1 MIGELFYRRIPLIGI
16 GRKGAE
22 HRIVYCRVEP
32 LHAQGGDHQLSIVDC
47 IFSFRNAVG
56 QKRIGA
62 RNHFVS
68 QACKGPFVAT
78 LAQIAL
84 LHLLGRHIANSAAFS
99 STIAGL
105 PRQARQAKIGNLHV
119 PLLVD
124 QHIFGLDVEVKHL
137 MGMGNLQRLRHRFEY
152 GGNNVGVHFIGVR
165 MQHLGKSH
173 AINILQD
180 EVRHAILH
188 FEVVHL
194 NDGGIRKLRCRA
206 SLFQPRHRR
215 SVDSALLQ
223 KNAPALGEHFRSL
236 FKGHALDG
244 NSALNARVPRN
255 LHRGKAA
262 MASLP
267 LQAIA
272 PQQEVS
278 LAGRLL
284 NALRQ
289 LAVG

>member
-1 MIGELFYRRIPLIGI
+1 
-16 GRKGAE
+16 
-22 HRIVYCRVEP
+22 
-32 LHAQGGDHQLSIVDC
+32 
-47 IFSFRNAVG
+47 
-56 QKRIGA
+56 
-62 RNHFVS
+62 
-68 QACKGPFVAT
+68 
-78 LAQIAL
+78 
-84 LHLLGRHIANSAAFS
+84 
-99 STIAGL
+99 
-105 PRQARQAKIGNLHV
+105 
-119 PLLVD
+119 
-124 QHIFGLDVEVKHL
+124 
-137 MGMGNLQRLRHRFEY
+137 MGMSNLKRFCHRLEY
-152 GGNNVGVHFIGVR
+152 GGNNVGIHFVGVR

-194 NDGGIRKLRCRA
+194 HDGRIRKLRCRA
-206 SLFQPRHRR
+206 SLFQPRHCRG
-215 SVDSALLQ
+215 VDSAFLQ
-223 KNAPALGEHFRSL
+223 KDAPALGEHFRSL

-262 MASLP
+262 VTSLP

-284 NALRQ
+284 DVLRQ